1 MPYHQGL
8 HDRLFY
14 EIHRAREEECVS
26 VTFLHGLGSC
36 GEDWILQLPIV
47 ADDYVVLT
55 VDLPGHGRSSIRSTW
70 PRISYFA
77 DDIADLIRTLGLGTT
92 HVVGLSLGGAVA
104 MQLALDYPEAV
115 RSLTLVNTFA
125 KLRSGSSGFF
135 RKLVRIAFVVLGRMD
150 QVGQWVAAGL
160 FPKTDQELLRQA
172 AAERIASN
180 PRGAYLRAIWA
191 ATRFDIR
198 DRLNEVNAP
207 TLVVAGE
214 LDQTVSME
222 AKRELAGNIPGA
234 HLVVIPDS
242 GHATPLDAADEFN
255 RTLLEFLSKLDGGQ
269 KGAR

>member
-1 MPYHQGL
+1 MGHYQVEDGQIY
-8 HDRLFY
+8 Y
-14 EIHRAREEECVS
+14 EIHNPFDCEGPGVL
-26 VTFLHGLGSC
+26 FLHGLGSC
-36 GEDWILQLPIV
+36 SEDWGLQIPIV
-47 ADDYVVLT
+47 NERYWVLAL
-55 VDLPGHGRSSIRSTW
+55 DMPGHGRSSQPAGWLSIEN
-70 PRISYFA
+70 IVLQ
-77 DDIADLIRTLGLGTT
+77 IAAVVKEQAESPL

-125 KLRSGSSGFF
+125 KLHSGSSGFF
-135 RKLVRIAFVVLGRMD
+135 RKLVRIAFVALGRMD

-160 FPKTDQELLRQA
+160 FPKPDQELLRQA

-198 DRLNEVNAP
+198 DRLHKINAP

-222 AKRELAGNIPGA
+222 AKKELADNIPGA

-242 GHATPLDAADEFN
+242 GHATPLDAVEEFN
-255 RTLLEFLSKLDGGQ
+255 RTLLEFLSKLDGG
-269 KGAR
+269 

>member
-1 MPYHQGL
+1 MPHHQGP
-8 HDRLFY
+8 HDRIFY
-14 EIHRAREEECVS
+14 EIHRPREEEFVS
-26 VTFLHGLGSC
+26 ITFLHGLGSC
-36 GEDWILQLPIV
+36 GEDWILQLPV
-47 ADDYVVLT
+47 VTGDYAVLT
-55 VDLPGHGRSSIRSTW
+55 VDLPGHGRSSKQSTW
-70 PRISYFA
+70 PRISFFA
-77 DDIADLIRTLGLGTT
+77 DDVADLIRTLGLGPT

-125 KLRSGSSGFF
+125 KLHSGSSGFF
-135 RKLVRIAFVVLGRMD
+135 RKLVRIGFVALGRMD
-150 QVGQWVAAGL
+150 QVGQWVAEGL
-160 FPKTDQELLRQA
+160 FPEPDQELLRQA

-198 DRLNEVNAP
+198 DRLHEINAP

-222 AKRELAGNIPGA
+222 AKKELAGNIPGA

-242 GHATPLDAADEFN
+242 GHATPLDAVEEFN
-255 RTLLEFLSKLDGGQ
+255 RTLLEFLSKLDGG
-269 KGAR
+269 

>member
-1 MPYHQGL
+1 MPHHQGP
-8 HDRLFY
+8 HDLIFY
-14 EIHRAREEECVS
+14 EIHRPREEEFVS
-26 VTFLHGLGSC
+26 ITFLHGLGSC

-47 ADDYVVLT
+47 AGDYAVLT
-55 VDLPGHGRSSIRSTW
+55 VDLPGHGKSSIRPTW
-70 PRISYFA
+70 PRISCFA
-77 DDIADLIRTLGLGTT
+77 EDIADLIRTLGLGPT

-125 KLRSGSSGFF
+125 KLHSGSSGFF
-135 RKLVRIAFVVLGRMD
+135 RKLVRIAFVALGRMD
-150 QVGQWVAAGL
+150 QVGQWIAAGL
-160 FPKTDQELLRQA
+160 FPKPDQELLRQA

-198 DRLNEVNAP
+198 DRLHKINAP

-222 AKRELAGNIPGA
+222 AKKELADNIPGA

-242 GHATPLDAADEFN
+242 GHATPLDAVEEFN
-255 RTLLEFLSKLDGGQ
+255 RTMLEFLSKFDGG
-269 KGAR
+269 

>member
-1 MPYHQGL
+1 MPHHQGP
-8 HDRLFY
+8 HDRIFY
-14 EIHRAREEECVS
+14 EIHRPREEEFAS
-26 VTFLHGLGSC
+26 IMFLHGLGSC
-36 GEDWILQLPIV
+36 GEDWILQLPV
-47 ADDYVVLT
+47 VVGDYAVLT
-55 VDLPGHGRSSIRSTW
+55 VDLPGHGKSSIRPTW
-70 PRISYFA
+70 PRISCFA
-77 DDIADLIRTLGLGTT
+77 EDIADLIRTLGLGPT

-115 RSLTLVNTFA
+115 RSLTMVNTFA
-125 KLRSGSSGFF
+125 KLHSGSSGFF
-135 RKLVRIAFVVLGRMD
+135 RKLVRIAFVALGRMD

-160 FPKTDQELLRQA
+160 FPKPDQELLRQA

-198 DRLNEVNAP
+198 DRLHKINAP

-222 AKRELAGNIPGA
+222 AKKELADNIPGA

-242 GHATPLDAADEFN
+242 GHATPLDAVEQFN
-255 RTLLEFLSKLDGGQ
+255 RTMLEFLSKFDGG
-269 KGAR
+269 